1 MNEILIATT
10 LLLTFGSVLLWFR
23 LFRRAGLYA
32 LTAFITIVANIEV
45 VILVDAF
52 GIEMTLGNMLFA
64 GTFLATDILS
74 EVYGRE
80 EANKCVKAG
89 ILSSVSMIVLTSLWM
104 LYTPSANDF
113 VFPAVVT
120 VFSNTPRVLIASL
133 LVYAICQ
140 AVDVQLYHLIWHITG
155 KNEKFMWLRNN
166 GATLVSQALNAV
178 LFNFIAFYGTV
189 DMSTMWSIILA
200 NFAITAVTSL
210 LDTPVLYLAR
220 HIARKYHYGKYG
232 V

>member
-45 VILVDAF
+45 CILVDAF

-80 EANKCVKAG
+80 DANKCVKVG
-89 ILSSVSMIVLTSLWM
+89 ILTSVSMIVLTSLWM

-133 LVYAICQ
+133 VVYAICQ
-140 AVDVQLYHLIWHITG
+140 VVDVHLYHCIWYMTG
-155 KNEKFMWLRNN
+155 KNEKHMWMRNN
-166 GATLVSQALNAV
+166 VATLVSQALNAV

-189 DMSTMWSIILA
+189 DMSTMCSIILA
-200 NFAITAVTSL
+200 NFSITVVTSL

-220 HIARKYHYGKYG
+220 HIARKHHYGKYG

>member
-1 MNEILIATT
+1 MNEFLIVVT

-32 LTAFITIVANIEV
+32 LTTFITIVANIEV
-45 VILVDAF
+45 VILVNAF

-74 EVYGRE
+74 EVYGRHA
-80 EANKCVKAG
+80 ANRCVKVG
-89 ILSSVSMIVLTSLWM
+89 ITASVSMILLTSLWM

-140 AVDVQLYHLIWHITG
+140 AVDVQLYHLIWHMTG

-166 GATLVSQALNAV
+166 GATLVSQALNAA

-189 DMSTMWSIILA
+189 DMNTMWSIICA
-200 NFAITAVTSL
+200 SFIISVVTSL

-220 HIARKYHYGKYG
+220 RIAKKHHYGKY
-232 V
+232 

>member
-10 LLLTFGSVLLWFR
+10 LLLTFASVLLWFR

-74 EVYGRE
+74 EVYGRQA
-80 EANKCVKAG
+80 ANTCVKVG

-104 LYTPSANDF
+104 LYIPSANDF

-140 AVDVQLYHLIWHITG
+140 AADVQLYHLIWHMTG
-155 KNEKFMWLRNN
+155 QNEKFMWLRNN
-166 GATLVSQALNAV
+166 GATLVSQLLNAA

-189 DMSTMWSIILA
+189 DMSTMWSIIYASFTISL
-200 NFAITAVTSL
+200 FTSL

-220 HIARKYHYGKYG
+220 HIARKYHCGKY
-232 V
+232 

>member
-1 MNEILIATT
+1 MNEILIAMT

-52 GIEMTLGNMLFA
+52 GIEMTLGNMLFT

-74 EVYGRE
+74 EVYDRKA
-80 EANKCVKAG
+80 ANSCVRVG
-89 ILSSVSMIVLTSLWM
+89 ILASVSMIVLTSLWM

-133 LVYAICQ
+133 VVYAICQ
-140 AVDVQLYHLIWHITG
+140 AVDVQLYHLIWTMTG
-155 KNEKFMWLRNN
+155 RNEKFMWLRNN

-178 LFNFIAFYGTV
+178 LFNFIAFYGNV
-189 DMSTMWSIILA
+189 DMSTMWSIIGAGFTISL
-200 NFAITAVTSL
+200 FTSL

-220 HIARKYHYGKYG
+220 HIARKHHYGKY
-232 V
+232 

>member
-1 MNEILIATT
+1 MNEFLIVTT
-10 LLLTFGSVLLWFR
+10 LLLTFASVLLWFR

-74 EVYGRE
+74 EVYGRD
-80 EANKCVKAG
+80 EASKCVRVG

-120 VFSNTPRVLIASL
+120 VFSNTPRVLLASL

-140 AVDVQLYHLIWHITG
+140 AVDVQLYHLIWKLTG
-155 KNEKFMWLRNN
+155 SSDKFMWLRNN
-166 GATLVSQALNAV
+166 GATLISQALNAV

-189 DMSTMWSIILA
+189 DLSTIWSIICASFIISL
-200 NFAITAVTSL
+200 VTSL

-220 HIARKYHYGKYG
+220 HIARKYHYGKY
-232 V
+232 

>member
-45 VILVDAF
+45 CILVDAF

-74 EVYGRE
+74 EIYGRHP
-80 EANKCVKAG
+80 ANTCVKVG
-89 ILSSVSMIVLTSLWM
+89 ILTSVSMIVLTSLWM
-104 LYTPSANDF
+104 LYIPSANDF

-140 AVDVQLYHLIWHITG
+140 VVDVQLYHWIWRMTG
-155 KNEKFMWLRNN
+155 KNEKFLWIRNN
-166 GATLVSQALNAV
+166 VATLISQALNAV

-189 DMSTMWSIILA
+189 DMNTMWSIILA
-200 NFAITAVTSL
+200 NFSITVVTSL
-210 LDTPVLYLAR
+210 LDTPVIYIAR
-220 HIARKYHYGKYG
+220 YIARKHHYGKYS
-232 V
+232 